1 MPRRKQDRPLRM
13 KWEDRGDEKLDI
25 TRGESPSSGC
35 NGQDVVYDLSEQSV
49 TNNQSTH
56 SNDVTPPPIEIGRST
71 PNEFNGNGTSSVV
84 YSSKESSL
92 DSTSGCQS
100 KCLTSDENYL
110 VTEPMAK
117 DLPLD
122 FSFRSQNQ
130 SSILSLN
137 LPACFLINGVPSE
150 SQNEPLDLSVPN
162 RRKSTENCLK
172 ELKLARVETP
182 SLITTSAS
190 SYSPLNVSSDH
201 IAWSRNVSYLE
212 GSKAHGVNSRTSHSP
227 MPKPHLR
234 SSGVQS
240 QLLSPS
246 FNASNMANA
255 LDKMNALCHTV
266 NKIQGIRTASRQN
279 PWKNQWINKT
289 VEPVK
294 EVFTCVWCKDSFK
307 SLAEMAV
314 HMQQSPKC
322 GMSPVMSISSNTNV
336 FGDAPPSVAKCSAS
350 ITENNLAVK
359 ESMSLPRKL
368 VRGQDVWLG
377 KGAEQTRQILKCMWC
392 GQSFKTLADMTN
404 HMRVTQH
411 YNNIISQEQI
421 ISWKVPVDKVTSQS
435 QINAVLTCKVCNQ
448 VFGSLKELSYHM
460 MKNSH
465 YKEHILRS
473 VTESGVRRR
482 QTRERR
488 KKSLPVKKL
497 LQLERMEM
505 NKMNV
510 SKEQNEQSKSKSE
523 NVSGMITCEECA
535 EKVEAKDFV
544 THIKNCAQSPRSHHI
559 LKNALSVMISE
570 NEESKPDHAIKAE
583 SEDAAPK
590 QKMSCFIKS
599 PTCENSENGISKDD
613 KLENSLNNKT
623 CKKSETTSVLNAIEK
638 LIEKS
643 FENRNKLSKTG
654 YTGILQRLGIDVEVY
669 PPCHPSEKGGQS
681 TAFKSRVSCTATS
694 STGTTVKKTT
704 NINVCSISSKYNH
717 NVVDNN
723 MQKSRFSTDK
733 VEGDFNKKSEP
744 SSDDTQYM
752 SCQSFTS
759 KLKNDSDTKQSF
771 HSGSVPHPNTSEG
784 FVEEENYNICYT
796 RGQNESPLNSLR
808 SQSPGTDHTDDS
820 LDVYSEVDKSN
831 YMSNVYRTTEDVSK
845 INRSQCQMNTTVCKS
860 KVESSNIYFQDKGVS
875 SPSLSNTS
883 KLSLVN
889 LDPKSEKNNSQH
901 SDDTEETTT
910 GHPLRELQKLL
921 DKTHDNISR
930 ADIQSPPGS
939 ILAFSWACNDAKTSD
954 SLMKC
959 AFCDT
964 HFISKG
970 AYRHHLSK
978 IHFVKDV
985 NIPDVPGGKVASE
998 LVSVTKESPPLSG
1011 TPEEESPHSKFLKYT
1026 ELAKQLS
1033 SKYM

>member
-13 KWEDRGDEKLDI
+13 KWEDGGGQKLEI
-25 TRGESPSSGC
+25 AGGESPSSGC
-35 NGQDVVYDLSEQSV
+35 NGQDAVYDLSEQSE

-56 SNDVTPPPIEIGRST
+56 SNDVTPSPMELGRST
-71 PNEFNGNGTSSVV
+71 PIELNGNETGSVV

-100 KCLTSDENYL
+100 RCFTLDGNYL
-110 VTEPMAK
+110 VTGPMAK

-122 FSFRSQNQ
+122 FSLRSQNQ
-130 SSILSLN
+130 SSTLSLN
-137 LPACFLINGVPSE
+137 LSPCSLLNGVPSE

-162 RRKSTENCLK
+162 RRKSTENCFQ

-182 SLITTSAS
+182 SPINTSAT
-190 SYSPLNVSSDH
+190 SYSSLNFSSDH
-201 IAWSRNVSYLE
+201 ISWNENISYLE
-212 GSKAHGVNSRTSHSP
+212 GSKAPRVNSRTSHSP
-227 MPKPHLR
+227 VPKPHLQT
-234 SSGVQS
+234 SSAQS

-246 FNASNMANA
+246 FNTSNMANA

-266 NKIQGIRTASRQN
+266 TKMQGIRTGSRHN
-279 PWKNQWINKT
+279 PWKNQWINKI

-294 EVFTCVWCKDSFK
+294 EVFTCVWCRDPFK
-307 SLAEMAV
+307 SLSEMAV

-322 GMSPVMSISSNTNV
+322 GMAPVPSISPNTNI
-336 FGDAPPSVAKCSAS
+336 FGDSPSSVAKCSTS
-350 ITENNLAVK
+350 STDNSLVIK
-359 ESMSLPRKL
+359 ESMPLPRKL

-435 QINAVLTCKVCNQ
+435 QLNAVLTCKVCNQ

-460 MKNSH
+460 MKNTH

-473 VTESGVRRR
+473 VTEDGVRRK

-559 LKNALSVMISE
+559 LKNALTAMVSE
-570 NEESKPDHAIKAE
+570 NEVVKESKSDYAIKVQ
-583 SEDAAPK
+583 SNDATPK
-590 QKMSCFIKS
+590 EEMSRFIKS
-599 PTCENSENGISKDD
+599 PTCENSENSTSKEED
-613 KLENSLNNKT
+613 LENSLNNKT
-623 CKKSETTSVLNAIEK
+623 CKKSEPTSVLNAIEK

-643 FENRNKLSKTG
+643 FDNRSVFSKTG
-654 YTGILQRLGIDVEVY
+654 YTGILQRLGIDVEAY
-669 PPCHPSEKGGQS
+669 PPCHPPEKSGQNS
-681 TAFKSRVSCTATS
+681 TFKSRVSCTATS
-694 STGTTVKKTT
+694 STGTTVKKTA
-704 NINVCSISSKYNH
+704 NINLCSISSEFAYNH
-717 NVVDNN
+717 NVVNN
-723 MQKSRFSTDK
+723 NVQKSSFSINK
-733 VEGDFNKKSEP
+733 ERGILNKKSEP
-744 SSDDTQYM
+744 SSDNTQH
-752 SCQSFTS
+752 TS
-759 KLKNDSDTKQSF
+759 SLSSTSEPKNDSSTLKSSNSELTPYQ
-771 HSGSVPHPNTSEG
+771 NTFSEE
-784 FVEEENYNICYT
+784 FVEEENHNICYT
-796 RGQNESPLNSLR
+796 RGQTESPVTN
-808 SQSPGTDHTDDS
+808 HTDDS
-820 LDVYSEVDKSN
+820 FDVYSEVDQSN
-831 YMSNVYRTTEDVSK
+831 TISNAYKTVENVSK
-845 INRSQCQMNTTVCKS
+845 ISRSQCQMNAIMCRSEAEPT
-860 KVESSNIYFQDKGVS
+860 NISFQDKGKS
-875 SPSLSNTS
+875 SPSLSDTS

-889 LDPKSEKNNSQH
+889 LNPKSEKNNSQH
-901 SDDTEETTT
+901 SNDVEKSAT

-921 DKTHDNISR
+921 DKTHDNVSR
-930 ADIQSPPGS
+930 SGIQSPPGS

-978 IHFVKDV
+978 IHFVKDA
-985 NIPDVPGGKVASE
+985 NIPDVSGGKVPSE
-998 LVSVTKESPPLSG
+998 LISVTKESPPPSMI
-1011 TPEEESPHSKFLKYT
+1011 PEEESPHSKFLKYT